1 MKALILA
8 AGQGKRLLPLTE
20 DQPKAM
26 LDVGGNSMIGWQI
39 DALVAQGIDDIVVVT
54 GFRSEVITKKLS
66 ALRERYRHCRIRAV
80 FNTFYGVADNLVSCW
95 MARHEMNEPFV
106 LLNGDTLFHEDVL
119 QRLLDSPASPV
130 TLAVDHKP
138 HYDED
143 DMKIRLDG
151 QRLLEIG
158 KTLPADRVDGESIGM
173 LLFRGDGP
181 RLFTEALDQ
190 CMQAT
195 DALRQWYLSVI
206 GALATSTTVATQSIN
221 GLGWCEIDYP
231 LDLVR
236 AEQMVAGWRNDGNG
250 VPISVVAS

>member
-20 DQPKAM
+20 DRPKAM
-26 LDVGGNSMIGWQI
+26 LDVGGNSMIGWQV
-39 DALVAQGIDDIVVVT
+39 DALAAKGVDDIVVVT
-54 GFRSEVITKKLS
+54 GFRAEVIGETLS
-66 ALRERYRHCRIRAV
+66 ALRERHRGCRIRPV

-95 MARHEMNEPFV
+95 MARHEMHEPFL
-106 LLNGDTLFHEDVL
+106 LLNGDTLFHGDVL
-119 QRLLDSPASPV
+119 GRLLDSPAAPV

-151 QRLLEIG
+151 RRLVEIG

-181 RLFTEALDQ
+181 RLFAEALEQ

-206 GALATSTTVATQSIN
+206 GALAAAAPVMTRSVN

-236 AEQMVAGWRNDGNG
+236 AEQMVAGWRAEGEAMP
-250 VPISVVAS
+250 VSVVAG